1 MRELLNLADGEYL
14 ISPLKI
20 NLGINRYYIYLRI
33 RDRTVFWVGMTTI
46 KANYPGSLFYASAN
60 AYDSDLNH
68 KIEDLIPCWKLHKI
82 YIC

>member
-1 MRELLNLADGEYL
+1 
-14 ISPLKI
+14 
-20 NLGINRYYIYLRI
+20 
-33 RDRTVFWVGMTTI
+33 MTTI